1 MDCYAFRTEEQG
13 GGPGPAVEGKYQKGQ
28 PAWFRAAD
36 VEFYRDGDR
45 LAYRHGGRWLRSR
58 TGILSDPLPVL
69 AAAAAVRGARLPHE
83 ELAGLDG
90 HLQDV
95 GPAEGA
101 DRGGSA
107 YAARL
112 DAEAAR
118 VLARSEHR
126 AVARGGT
133 VRLWVDAGGHV
144 TKYEI
149 RIRLQGRLGDA
160 EVDGTATRS
169 VTLSG
174 RGSTRVEVPAAARK
188 ALE

>member
-1 MDCYAFRTEEQG
+1 MDSYTFRTEEQG

-83 ELAGLDG
+83 ELAALDG

-95 GPAEGA
+95 GP
-101 DRGGSA
+101 
-107 YAARL
+107 
-112 DAEAAR
+112 AEAAR

-174 RGSTRVEVPAAARK
+174 RGSTRVEVPAGARK